1 MQAVLTWMPFA
12 LFGGHWI
19 VRLGAYLAGLVL
31 LTLAGPV
38 SWLLAGLLLAADI
51 AVRPAMTGWSG
62 VL

>member
-19 VRLGAYLAGLVL
+19 VRLGAYLAGPVL

-38 SWLLAGLLLAADI
+38 SWLLAVARFPG
-51 AVRPAMTGWSG
+51 GSG
-62 VL
+62 